1 LFVGDFG
8 TTLAN
13 TASLASPSTAELC
26 RAADR
31 LARSAARGGRLRDR
45 PPDLPER
52 PDTHQMDAL
61 SELLRAV
68 KLSGAMF
75 FVAHCSKPWR
85 VVAPPAA
92 TLGRYVAPHAS
103 HVIEFHLVASG
114 TGYIRVGDETT
125 PFAAGD
131 LVMVPHGD
139 RHEMGHGVGGAL
151 YGSEETLSRLLS
163 GGLQC
168 SRIGGGGEETR
179 LVCGYLACDA
189 GLIRPAL
196 AGLPRVVR
204 VHLRNDRAGEWLE
217 QSIVLAVERA
227 QASVPGS
234 DVILARLAEVLFT
247 EALQRYVMQLPP
259 GRTGWLAGAG
269 DATVGRSLAALH
281 NRPAHPWT
289 LDELA
294 EEAGVS
300 RSALTERFA
309 RYLGESPMAYLT
321 DWRLELGAEALRT
334 TSRSVLQ
341 IASEV
346 GYESEA
352 AFNRAFKRK
361 FGAPP
366 AQYRRASRDQ
376 QRGAPEATATP
387 AG

>member
-1 LFVGDFG
+1 
-8 TTLAN
+8 
-13 TASLASPSTAELC
+13 
-26 RAADR
+26 
-31 LARSAARGGRLRDR
+31 
-45 PPDLPER
+45 
-52 PDTHQMDAL
+52 MDAL

-75 FVAHCSKPWR
+75 YVAECSKPWR
-85 VVAPPAA
+85 VISPPAA
-92 TLGRYVAPHAS
+92 TLGRYLAPDAS
-103 HVIEFHLVASG
+103 HVIEFHLVAQG
-114 TGYIRVGDETT
+114 TGYIRVGAETT

-139 RHEMGHGVGGAL
+139 EHEMGNGTGPLHHAEPGIG
-151 YGSEETLSRLLS
+151 TLLS
-163 GGLQC
+163 GGLLC
-168 SRIGGGGEETR
+168 SRFGGGGEETR

-189 GLIRPAL
+189 GLIRPVL

-217 QSIVLAVERA
+217 QSILHGVERA
-227 QASVPGS
+227 QAAAPGS
-234 DVILARLAEVLFT
+234 GVILAKLAEVLFT
-247 EALQRYVMQLPP
+247 EALQRYVMQLPT
-259 GRTGWLAGAG
+259 GRTGWLAGAS

-281 NRPAHPWT
+281 HRPAHPWT

-334 TSRSVLQ
+334 SSRSVLQ
-341 IASEV
+341 VASEV

-361 FGAPP
+361 FGSPP
-366 AQYRRASRDQ
+366 AQYRRNAREQRRIEPPARQAS
-376 QRGAPEATATP
+376 AV
-387 AG
+387 

>member
-1 LFVGDFG
+1 
-8 TTLAN
+8 
-13 TASLASPSTAELC
+13 
-26 RAADR
+26 
-31 LARSAARGGRLRDR
+31 
-45 PPDLPER
+45 
-52 PDTHQMDAL
+52 MDAL

-75 FVAHCSKPWR
+75 FVAECSKPWR
-85 VVAPPAA
+85 VLSPPAA
-92 TLGRYVAPHAS
+92 TLGRYLAPDAS
-103 HVIEFHLVASG
+103 HVIEFHLVARG
-114 TGYIRVGDETT
+114 TGSIRVGTETT

-131 LVMVPHGD
+131 LLMVPHGD
-139 RHEMGHGVGGAL
+139 EHEMGNGAGGPLYNGEHGMSA
-151 YGSEETLSRLLS
+151 LLS
-163 GGLQC
+163 GELLC
-168 SRIGGGGEETR
+168 SRIGGGGEQTR

-189 GLIRPAL
+189 GLIRPVL

-217 QSIVLAVERA
+217 QSILHGVERA
-227 QASVPGS
+227 QAAAPGS
-234 DVILARLAEVLFT
+234 GVILAKLAEVLFT
-247 EALQRYVMQLPP
+247 EALQRYVMQLPA

-281 NRPAHPWT
+281 HRPAHPWT

-321 DWRLELGAEALRT
+321 DWRLELGAEALRSS
-334 TSRSVLQ
+334 SRSVLQ
-341 IASEV
+341 VAAEV

-361 FGAPP
+361 FGSPP
-366 AQYRRASRDQ
+366 AQYRRASRA
-376 QRGAPEATATP
+376 QRSAEPAPPQAS